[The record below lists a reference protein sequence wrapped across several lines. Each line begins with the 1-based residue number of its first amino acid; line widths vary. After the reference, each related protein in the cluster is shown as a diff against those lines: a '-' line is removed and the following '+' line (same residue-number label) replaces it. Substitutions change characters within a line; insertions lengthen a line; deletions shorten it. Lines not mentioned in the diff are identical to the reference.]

1 MLRYLVLGF
10 LRDGSVQHGYAL
22 TKKYRERS
30 GNRISTGNVYR
41 ELQRLV
47 AEGFVRTAANP
58 PGADPRRAPYEITDA
73 GCASFDAWLAE
84 SSVAGIGHSEDDLS
98 ARILFVSEADPSL
111 ARGLLE
117 QWQEELWIR
126 GKVLDRDREAELMQ
140 HRGESAQQ
148 LDTRSF
154 LLARRLKHV
163 AADLEF
169 LQEFRIA
176 YEQWTAAP
184 VVRSHLSRIDA
195 GSRSGPAT
203 QPMRQRTGGSS
214 GPDGKPGR

>member
-47 AEGFVRTAANP
+47 AEGLVRTAANP
-58 PGADPRRAPYEITDA
+58 PGSDPRRAPYEITDA
-73 GCASFDAWLAE
+73 GCAAFDAWLAE
-84 SSVAGIGHSEDDLS
+84 ADIAGTGHSEDDLS
-98 ARILFVSEADPSL
+98 ARVLFVRDADPPV
-111 ARGLLE
+111 ARDLLE
-117 QWQEELWIR
+117 RWQKELWIR
-126 GKVLDRDREAELMQ
+126 GKVLERDREAALMQ
-140 HRGESAQQ
+140 RRGESTQE
-148 LDTRSF
+148 LETLPF

-184 VVRSHLSRIDA
+184 VVRSHLSDIQA
-195 GSRSGPAT
+195 GSRSAPPA
-203 QPMRQRTGGSS
+203 QPTRQRARGGTGR
-214 GPDGKPGR
+214 DGEPGR